1 MQFKD
6 KKAIYIQIADKITDN
21 ILSERWKAEERIP
34 SVREMAVN
42 MEVNPNTIAR
52 TYAYLQDMQIIT
64 NKRGIGYFVASNAK
78 DLAVE
83 SKRQDFIK
91 NELPL
96 FFNSLNILGI
106 ELETIEPLYKE
117 YLSITGKDFDPA
129 RQGVVQQG
137 RSPEKRSQQ
146 PRETENENK

>member
-1 MQFKD
+1 MQFKE
-6 KKAIYIQIADKITDN
+6 KKAIYMQIADKITDN

-34 SVREMAVN
+34 SVREMAVD

-52 TYAYLQDMQIIT
+52 TYSYLQEQQIIN

-83 SKRQDFIK
+83 SKKQDFIK

-96 FFNSLNILGI
+96 FFKSLDILGI
-106 ELETIEPLYKE
+106 ELNTIEPLYKE
-117 YLSITGKDFDPA
+117 YLSTAGRDFA
-129 RQGVVQQG
+129 TAHQGVVPQARSVEE
-137 RSPEKRSQQ
+137 RSPAAIGGK
-146 PRETENENK
+146 NEDQ

>member
-1 MQFKD
+1 MQFKE

-34 SVREMAVN
+34 SVREMAVD

-52 TYAYLQDMQIIT
+52 TYGYLQDQQIIN

-78 DLAVE
+78 GLAVE

-96 FFNSLNILGI
+96 FFKSLEVLGMD
-106 ELETIEPLYKE
+106 LRTIEPLYKE
-117 YLSITGKDFDPA
+117 YLTKAG
-129 RQGVVQQG
+129 QGV
-137 RSPEKRSQQ
+137 K
-146 PRETENENK
+146 NENKQ

>member
-1 MQFKD
+1 MQFKE

-21 ILSERWKAEERIP
+21 ILSKRWKEEERIP
-34 SVREMAVN
+34 SVREMAVD

-52 TYAYLQDMQIIT
+52 TYGYLQDQQIIN

-96 FFNSLNILGI
+96 FFKSLEVLGMD
-106 ELETIEPLYKE
+106 LKSIEPLYKE
-117 YLSITGKDFDPA
+117 YLTKAG
-129 RQGVVQQG
+129 QGV
-137 RSPEKRSQQ
+137 K
-146 PRETENENK
+146 NENK

>member
-1 MQFKD
+1 MQFKE

-21 ILSERWKAEERIP
+21 ILSKRWKEEERIP
-34 SVREMAVN
+34 SVREMAVD

-52 TYAYLQDMQIIT
+52 TYGYLQEQQIII
-64 NKRGIGYFVASNAK
+64 NKRGIGYFVASNAA

-96 FFNSLNILGI
+96 FFKSLELLGMD
-106 ELETIEPLYKE
+106 LGTIEPLYKE
-117 YLSITGKDFDPA
+117 YLTNA
-129 RQGVVQQG
+129 NQGV
-137 RSPEKRSQQ
+137 K
-146 PRETENENK
+146 NENK

>member
-21 ILSERWKAEERIP
+21 ILSKRWKQEERIP

-52 TYAYLQDMQIIT
+52 TYGYLQDQQIIT
-64 NKRGIGYFVASNAK
+64 NKRGIGYFVASNAI

-83 SKRQDFIK
+83 SKKQDFIK

-96 FFNSLNILGI
+96 FFKSLELLGMDLGDI
-106 ELETIEPLYKE
+106 EKLYKD
-117 YLSITGKDFDPA
+117 YLEKE
-129 RQGVVQQG
+129 GV
-137 RSPEKRSQQ
+137 K
-146 PRETENENK
+146 NENK

>member
-1 MQFKD
+1 MQFKE

-21 ILSERWKAEERIP
+21 ILSKRWKEEERIP
-34 SVREMAVN
+34 SVREMAVD

-52 TYAYLQDMQIIT
+52 TYGYLQEQQIII
-64 NKRGIGYFVASNAK
+64 NKRGIGYFVASNAA

-96 FFNSLNILGI
+96 FFKSLELLGMD
-106 ELETIEPLYKE
+106 LGTIEPLYKE
-117 YLSITGKDFDPA
+117 YLTNASKGLK
-129 RQGVVQQG
+129 
-137 RSPEKRSQQ
+137 
-146 PRETENENK
+146 NENK

>member
-34 SVREMAVN
+34 SVREMAVD

-52 TYAYLQDMQIIT
+52 TYGYLQDQQIIN

-78 DLAVE
+78 GLAVD

-96 FFNSLNILGI
+96 FFKSLELLGMD
-106 ELETIEPLYKE
+106 LKTLEPLYKE
-117 YLSITGKDFDPA
+117 YQGTGA
-129 RQGVVQQG
+129 
-137 RSPEKRSQQ
+137 
-146 PRETENENK
+146 ENENK

>member
-21 ILSERWKAEERIP
+21 ILSERWEEEERIP

-52 TYAYLQDMQIIT
+52 TYAYLQDMQVIT
-64 NKRGIGYFVASNAK
+64 NKRGIGYFVSSNAK
-78 DLAVE
+78 TLAVE
-83 SKRQDFIK
+83 SKKQDFIK

-96 FFNSLNILGI
+96 FFKSLNILGI
-106 ELETIEPLYKE
+106 DLSTIEPLYKE
-117 YLSITGKDFDPA
+117 YLKTAGLSDSLLAKG
-129 RQGVVQQG
+129 G
-137 RSPEKRSQQ
+137 R
-146 PRETENENK
+146 NENK

>member
-1 MQFKD
+1 MQFKE

-21 ILSERWKAEERIP
+21 ILSKRWKEEERIP
-34 SVREMAVN
+34 SVREMAVD

-52 TYAYLQDMQIIT
+52 TYGYLQEQQIIN
-64 NKRGIGYFVASNAK
+64 NKRGIGYFVASNAA

-96 FFNSLNILGI
+96 FFKSLELLGMD
-106 ELETIEPLYKE
+106 LGTIEPLYKE
-117 YLSITGKDFDPA
+117 YLTNAS
-129 RQGVVQQG
+129 QGV
-137 RSPEKRSQQ
+137 
-146 PRETENENK
+146 TNENK

>member
-1 MQFKD
+1 MQFKE

-21 ILSERWKAEERIP
+21 ILSKRWKPEERIP
-34 SVREMAVN
+34 SVREMAVD

-52 TYAYLQDMQIIT
+52 TYGYLQDQQIIN

-78 DLAVE
+78 GLAVE

-96 FFNSLNILGI
+96 FFKSLEVLGMD
-106 ELETIEPLYKE
+106 LRTIEPLYKE
-117 YLSITGKDFDPA
+117 YLTKAG
-129 RQGVVQQG
+129 QGV
-137 RSPEKRSQQ
+137 K
-146 PRETENENK
+146 NENKQ

>member
-6 KKAIYIQIADKITDN
+6 KKAIYIQIADKIADN
-21 ILSERWKAEERIP
+21 ILSERWKEEERIP
-34 SVREMAVN
+34 SVREMAVD

-52 TYAYLQDMQIIT
+52 TYGYLQDQQIIN

-78 DLAVE
+78 GLAVE

-96 FFNSLNILGI
+96 FFKSLEVLGMD
-106 ELETIEPLYKE
+106 LRTIEPLYKE
-117 YLSITGKDFDPA
+117 YLTKAG
-129 RQGVVQQG
+129 QGV
-137 RSPEKRSQQ
+137 K
-146 PRETENENK
+146 NENKQ